1 MARLLVSQILAV
13 CAVLPTTLSAS
24 AVQYGIAVPAST
36 SFFGTS
42 ASSVVVGGVN
52 VTFSSTPLSVPNNA
66 LAWATYNDSIL
77 ATGWSRLDI
86 AAAAGYANETLVAF
100 AAGVLEGVLTQQRAF
115 EFNTNNFRT
124 QLPPALTSYIEDNWA
139 WTSAMAA
146 AHPEDEL
153 WYHVGL
159 LNAQVQGMWS
169 GFSAVAPANES
180 LPFFR
185 FLLSTLQGD
194 MDDLRVVFPPSG
206 GPPVA
211 GPRGESHCSVLLKT
225 TLNASTGAVAD
236 VLASHTTWS
245 QFESMTRI
253 WRVADLPFRRS
264 AGDARLVPGRLMSFS
279 SYPGTVHSDDD
290 WYLITPSGLLVTE
303 TTIENNNAS
312 LWQYVVPQTIPDWA
326 RNMAANRL
334 AEDGASWVAA
344 FSQYNSGTYNNAFS
358 IVDAKR
364 LGALTASGNS
374 GIESQAVIAAADAA
388 SPRWYSPLAANEG
401 SSAEAAA
408 ASFAAPGAG
417 LLTKLEQMPGPW
429 IRVAD
434 LSDVLAPPPA
444 APGFHSSYNRI
455 MNPELFAITNQ
466 TALVAAYGPHFSY
479 NGTARALIFDR
490 LQGSV
495 VDFPSLAAV
504 MRHNAFQS
512 DPEGTQGCA
521 GGARSGSDAIAE
533 RGDLTPAS
541 AVCVPGVGQQ
551 DEAGIDAKMA
561 SVAALGRAVAALQ
574 ALQEQ
579 ARAEA
584 AAAGA
589 AAGASSLRGAAAS
602 AVAVAAPAASSST
615 VIESLAISGPTTEGQ
630 PPFVWSQSPFAA
642 VPHVGQPDA
651 WDFPWISMAVDA
663 AQTSAALPEDLAQ
676 VPAASLLP
684 SRRVWW

>member
-1 MARLLVSQILAV
+1 MA
-13 CAVLPTTLSAS
+13 
-24 AVQYGIAVPAST
+24 
-36 SFFGTS
+36 
-42 ASSVVVGGVN
+42 VGGVN
-52 VTFSSTPLSVPNNA
+52 ITFSSTPLPVPNNA

-86 AAAAGYANETLVAF
+86 AAAAGSTNETLVAF
-100 AAGVLEGVLTQQRAF
+100 ATGALEGVLTQGRAY

-153 WYHVGL
+153 WYQVGL
-159 LNAQVQGMWS
+159 LNAQVQGMWA
-169 GFSAVAPANES
+169 GFSAVAPAGES

-206 GPPVA
+206 GPPPA
-211 GPRGESHCSVLLKT
+211 GPRGESHCSVLLKSVV
-225 TLNASTGAVAD
+225 NASSGAVDD

-264 AGDARLVPGRLMSFS
+264 ASDSRLVPGRLMSFS
-279 SYPGTVHSDDD
+279 SYPGTMHSDDD
-290 WYLITPSGLLVTE
+290 WYLVAPSGLLVTE

-312 LWQYVVPQTIPDWA
+312 LWQFVVPQTIPDWA
-326 RNMAANRL
+326 RNLAANRL

-358 IVDAKR
+358 VVDAKR
-364 LGALTASGNS
+364 LSALSGSTAST
-374 GIESQAVIAAADAA
+374 VAAGAA
-388 SPRWYSPLAANEG
+388 SPRWYAPLAAAD
-401 SSAEAAA
+401 SSEAKSLAAA
-408 ASFAAPGAG
+408 AVGFAPGTG

-434 LSDVLAPPPA
+434 LSAVLAPPPVSQ
-444 APGFHSSYNRI
+444 GFHSSYNRI
-455 MNPELFAITNQ
+455 MNPELFSITNQ

-504 MRHNAFQS
+504 MRHNSFQR

-533 RGDLTPAS
+533 RGDLTPAV

-574 ALQEQ
+574 ALQAQ
-579 ARAEA
+579 TRAEA
-584 AAAGA
+584 AAGA
-589 AAGASSLRGAAAS
+589 AISSNLRGAVATAVDS
-602 AVAVAAPAASSST
+602 AVSDTAAATSLST

-651 WDFPWISMAVDA
+651 WDFPWVSMAVDA
-663 AQTSAALPEDLAQ
+663 AQTSAALPDDLSQ
-676 VPAASLLP
+676 VPAALLLP